1 MADQA
6 NIEIA
11 ALQTEIKQ
19 LRANFAKLTKKM
31 SEISGNGLAGTRQTQ
46 ASAETVWGEVQRQA
60 GSLGREIEERPIA
73 AALTALGAGLLLGRL
88 LSPRLG

>member
-6 NIEIA
+6 KTEIA

-19 LRANFAKLTKKM
+19 LRVDFAKLTDTM
-31 SEISGNGLAGTRQTQ
+31 RDIASNGAAGTDQAQ
-46 ASAETVWGEVQRQA
+46 ASIETVWSEVQRQA

-73 AALTALGAGLLLGRL
+73 AALTAFGAGLLLGRL
-88 LSPRLG
+88 FSPRHG